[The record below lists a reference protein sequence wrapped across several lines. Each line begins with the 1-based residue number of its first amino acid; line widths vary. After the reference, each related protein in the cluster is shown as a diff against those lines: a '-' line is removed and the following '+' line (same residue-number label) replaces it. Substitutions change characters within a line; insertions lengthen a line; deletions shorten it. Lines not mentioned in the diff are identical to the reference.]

1 MNNFLAYGVVLITL
15 LLIYLRTTKI
25 QSSDSEYF
33 VLNKTEGV
41 FGLSLSFYASGM
53 GLWILTSPA
62 EVAWYGLGFDI
73 YGYALS
79 AATPFILIYFFG
91 PKIASLTPDGATL
104 PQFIEKRY
112 GSSAQ
117 KVVSIVAV
125 LYMTAFLIAEF
136 ASINFIFPEI
146 VKISGLTISVLVGF
160 FTFLYLNKSG
170 FKASYI
176 TDRFQG
182 LGIIALLSVLFAIWF
197 SQNSISD
204 LIAYSQLGGVN
215 SFETFSFKSA
225 LAVVVAVTAAEVFS
239 QGYWQRTFSAENTK
253 SIKSASV
260 YAGLGCFITVLLLG
274 IAGAVGAG
282 KGIENPT
289 LSFIQQLELSTPM
302 SFLLLVL
309 CTLLVAS
316 SVDTLEN
323 AISST
328 ISLDLVK
335 KGAIEARFI
344 TAGIV
349 VFSILCSVYVSNI
362 FNVFLVADLFA
373 VCLVFPTFY
382 KLKNKST
389 GSYLLIPFLISLTS
403 AYSYRFI
410 FTDMDIDPGG
420 VFIPTD
426 LYGLA
431 DLNTFLVGLV
441 SSILVTVAYNKITK

>member
-1 MNNFLAYGVVLITL
+1 MTAYGIVLVTL
-15 LLIYLRTTKI
+15 FFVYLRTTRI
-25 QSSDSEYF
+25 QSSDKEYF

-62 EVAWYGLGFDI
+62 EVAWYGLGYDI

-91 PKIASLTPDGATL
+91 PKIASLTPEGATL

-146 VKISGLTISVLVGF
+146 VEVSGLVISIFIGF

-170 FKASYI
+170 FKASYV

-182 LGIIALLSVLFAIWF
+182 IGIIALLGVLFTVWF
-197 SQNSISD
+197 NQNSISD
-204 LIAYSQLGGVN
+204 LIEYSKLGGIN

-260 YAGLGCFITVLLLG
+260 FAGLGCFVTILLLG

-282 KGIENPT
+282 KGIESPT
-289 LSFIQQLELSTPM
+289 LSFIQQLELSLPM
-302 SFLLLVL
+302 SFLLLLL

-316 SVDTLEN
+316 SVDTLAN

-335 KGAIEARFI
+335 KGVSEARFI
-344 TAGIV
+344 TAGLV
-349 VFSILCSVYVSNI
+349 VFSIICSIYVSNI

-382 KLKNKST
+382 KLKKNSE
-389 GSYLLIPFLISLTS
+389 GSFLLVPFLVSIGS
-403 AYSYRFI
+403 AYSYRF
-410 FTDMDIDPGG
+410 FFIDTNINPGG
-420 VFIPTD
+420 IFIPTD
-426 LYGLA
+426 AYGLA
-431 DLNTFLVGLV
+431 DLNTFLVGLAC
-441 SSILVTVAYNKITK
+441 SMLVTLAYNKIVK

>member
-1 MNNFLAYGVVLITL
+1 MTAYGIVLLTL
-15 LLIYLRTTKI
+15 FFVYLRTTRIK
-25 QSSDSEYF
+25 SSDKEYF
-33 VLNKTEGV
+33 VLNKTEGI

-62 EVAWYGLGFDI
+62 EVAWYGLGYDI

-91 PKIASLTPDGATL
+91 PKIASLTPEGATL

-146 VKISGLTISVLVGF
+146 VEVSGLVISIFIGF

-170 FKASYI
+170 FKASYV

-182 LGIIALLSVLFAIWF
+182 IGIIALLGVLFTVWF

-204 LIAYSQLGGVN
+204 LVEYSKLGGIN

-260 YAGLGCFITVLLLG
+260 FAGLGCFVTILLLG

-282 KGIENPT
+282 KGIESPT
-289 LSFIQQLELSTPM
+289 LSFIQQLELSLPM
-302 SFLLLVL
+302 SFLLLLL

-335 KGAIEARFI
+335 KGVSEARFI
-344 TAGIV
+344 TAGLV
-349 VFSILCSVYVSNI
+349 VFSIICSIYVSNI

-382 KLKNKST
+382 KLKKNSE
-389 GSYLLIPFLISLTS
+389 GSFLLVPFLVSIGS
-403 AYSYRFI
+403 AYSYRF
-410 FTDMDIDPGG
+410 FFIDTNINPGG
-420 VFIPTD
+420 IFIPTD
-426 LYGLA
+426 AYGLA
-431 DLNTFLVGLV
+431 DLNTFLVGLAC
-441 SSILVTVAYNKITK
+441 SMLVTLAYNKIVK

>member
-1 MNNFLAYGVVLITL
+1 MNNFLAYGVVLVTL

-146 VKISGLTISVLVGF
+146 VKISGLTISALVGF

-204 LIAYSQLGGVN
+204 LISYSQLGGIN

-335 KGAIEARFI
+335 KGVIEARFI

-373 VCLVFPTFY
+373 VCLVFPT
-382 KLKNKST
+382 
-389 GSYLLIPFLISLTS
+389 
-403 AYSYRFI
+403 
-410 FTDMDIDPGG
+410 
-420 VFIPTD
+420 
-426 LYGLA
+426 
-431 DLNTFLVGLV
+431 
-441 SSILVTVAYNKITK
+441 

>member
-1 MNNFLAYGVVLITL
+1 MNNFLAYGVVLVTL

-146 VKISGLTISVLVGF
+146 VKISGLTISALVGF

-204 LIAYSQLGGVN
+204 LISYSQLGGIN

-410 FTDMDIDPGG
+410 FIDMEINPGG

>member
-1 MNNFLAYGVVLITL
+1 
-15 LLIYLRTTKI
+15 
-25 QSSDSEYF
+25 
-33 VLNKTEGV
+33 
-41 FGLSLSFYASGM
+41 
-53 GLWILTSPA
+53 
-62 EVAWYGLGFDI
+62 
-73 YGYALS
+73 
-79 AATPFILIYFFG
+79 
-91 PKIASLTPDGATL
+91 
-104 PQFIEKRY
+104 
-112 GSSAQ
+112 
-117 KVVSIVAV
+117 
-125 LYMTAFLIAEF
+125 MTAFLIAEF

-146 VKISGLTISVLVGF
+146 VKISGLTISALVGF

-204 LIAYSQLGGVN
+204 LISYSQLGGIN

-349 VFSILCSVYVSNI
+349 VFSIFCSVYVSNI

-410 FTDMDIDPGG
+410 FIDMEINPGG

>member
-1 MNNFLAYGVVLITL
+1 MNNFLAYGVVLTTL

-91 PKIASLTPDGATL
+91 PKIASITPDGATL

-204 LIAYSQLGGVN
+204 LIAYSQLGGIN

-344 TAGIV
+344 TVGIV
-349 VFSILCSVYVSNI
+349 VFSISCSVYVSNI

-410 FTDMDIDPGG
+410 FIDMEINPGG